1 MFFGADYLD
10 WSRKKPKLHDY
21 RSNNL
26 CYKNGITTQNYNKED
41 KLYKVSAF
49 IELMNTN
56 FQKWCVPEENVC
68 IDESMIPFRGRLG
81 FRQYIPN
88 KRHRYGLK
96 VYKLCADGDYTYTLK
111 LYGGKSTRP
120 GTTSVAT
127 DVVMELMAS
136 LLNSGRTLVTDN
148 FYTSVSL
155 ANKLNTASTH
165 LIGTL
170 RPKRKF
176 NPTPVVS
183 VRLTRGE
190 MTALQSNTNVIVGK
204 WRDKRD
210 ILFLTTKDVP
220 KMQDIV
226 TRRGTVKKPSTILEY
241 NKSKSFIDTSD
252 QKAAYASTIQKG
264 IKWYRKI
271 IFELLTNTGVV
282 NAYLLFIQVT
292 REKMSI
298 TQFRE
303 ELVLALTKLD
313 DRTS

>member
-1 MFFGADYLD
+1 MARKGLTQKEMEEMVLE
-10 WSRKKPKLHDY
+10 KKPKLRDY
-21 RSNNL
+21 WSNYL
-26 CYKNGITTQNYNKED
+26 CYKNVITAQCGMSRNRFESILHFLHVTDNENYNKED
-41 KLYKVSAF
+41 TLYKVSAF
-49 IELMNTN
+49 IELMNTK
-56 FQKWCVPEENVC
+56 FQKWCVPQENVC

-96 VYKLCADGDYTYTLK
+96 VYKLCVDGGYTYTVK

-127 DVVMELMAS
+127 DVVMKLMAP

-155 ANKLNTASTH
+155 AHELNTASTH

-170 RPKRKF
+170 RSKRKF

-183 VRLTRGE
+183 AKLKRGE

-210 ILFLTTKDVP
+210 VLFLTTKDVP
-220 KMQDIV
+220 QMQDVV
-226 TRRGTVKKPSTILEY
+226 TRRGTVKKPSTKLKY
-241 NKSKSFIDTSD
+241 NKIKSFIDFSD
-252 QKAAYASTIQKG
+252 QKAAYASTIRKG
-264 IKWYRKI
+264 
-271 IFELLTNTGVV
+271 L
-282 NAYLLFIQVT
+282 
-292 REKMSI
+292 
-298 TQFRE
+298 
-303 ELVLALTKLD
+303 
-313 DRTS
+313 